1 MVVLQEQLINDINVD
16 RPTKG
21 HHERA
26 HFPFED
32 TTALLG
38 RLQTP
43 EGRQDQ
49 NKTVNTAYHVDWPL
63 VLLK

>member
-1 MVVLQEQLINDINVD
+1 MVLQEQFIHDINVD
-16 RPTKG
+16 GPTKG

-32 TTALLG
+32 KTALLG
-38 RLQTP
+38 RPQTP
-43 EGRQDQ
+43 EGHQDQ